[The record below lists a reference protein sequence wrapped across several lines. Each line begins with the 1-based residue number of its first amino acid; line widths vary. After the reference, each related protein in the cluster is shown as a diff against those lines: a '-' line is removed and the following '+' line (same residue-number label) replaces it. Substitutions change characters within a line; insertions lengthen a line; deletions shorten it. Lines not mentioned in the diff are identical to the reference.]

1 MFNVE
6 RLADERKHQTL
17 VTLCAASYYSF
28 TLIEYH
34 PLYALPPARGLR
46 GAPTAHRLGTLS
58 AMKRNWY
65 LTALY
70 Q

>member
-6 RLADERKHQTL
+6 RLADERKHQTV

-34 PLYALPPARGLR
+34 PLYALPPVAHAGGLR
-46 GAPTAHRLGTLS
+46 GSFTFHRLGNLS
-58 AMKRNWY
+58 AK
-65 LTALY
+65 
-70 Q
+70 